1 MGARHLRKVSTRFAG
16 VNCIVN
22 LYSPN
27 ATLLCLFRHPRINR
41 IYHAPE
47 VRYEHQY
54 SPVSK
59 AQMLYREPE
68 NPRTPEKTSAG
79 NADERVGPIGMGHR
93 NNQNRADTRGTQP
106 ILEDMSLSPGEGSC
120 GNYSRQNGLCA
131 SSFISYALVNLF
143 TELISSPFQINS
155 KCAVWITLRTCL
167 GVNSPQQMSPGFRT
181 EWY

>member
-27 ATLLCLFRHPRINR
+27 TTLLCLFRHPRINR

-47 VRYEHQY
+47 VRYEHQN

-59 AQMLYREPE
+59 AQTLYGEPE
-68 NPRTPEKTSAG
+68 NPHTPEKTSAG

-93 NNQNRADTRGTQP
+93 NNQNRADARGTQP
-106 ILEDMSLSPGEGSC
+106 ILEDMSLSPRRGLMRQLFAPEWFVRILFHFLRPGELVHRADFLTVPDKLEMRRLDNTADMPGS
-120 GNYSRQNGLCA
+120 
-131 SSFISYALVNLF
+131 
-143 TELISSPFQINS
+143 
-155 KCAVWITLRTCL
+155 K
-167 GVNSPQQMSPGFRT
+167 
-181 EWY
+181 